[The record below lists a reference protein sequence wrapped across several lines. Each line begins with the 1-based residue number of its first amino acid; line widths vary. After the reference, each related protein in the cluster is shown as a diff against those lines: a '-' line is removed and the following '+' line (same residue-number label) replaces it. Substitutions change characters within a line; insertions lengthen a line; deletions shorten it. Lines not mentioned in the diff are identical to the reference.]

1 MWATK
6 VQSWILRI
14 FWIFLHIILMSSAKT
29 ISRILLLLSIIALP
43 CCIGS
48 TSYPHINHYLEIIGK
63 QTRWNLCWTVRCF
76 GRRWIFQSA
85 MNCVCGSLR
94 SLFQIVNK
102 QFTRVFT
109 IPTNFLVSWYFSF
122 YAFLMVFK
130 SFAKRCAN

>member
-1 MWATK
+1 MYT
-6 VQSWILRI
+6 
-14 FWIFLHIILMSSAKT
+14 AKT

-76 GRRWIFQSA
+76 GRRWIYQSA
-85 MNCVCGSLR
+85 MNCVFGSLR
-94 SLFQIVNK
+94 SLFQFVNK

-109 IPTNFLVSWYFSF
+109 IPNFLVLLYFLCAYF
-122 YAFLMVFK
+122 QMVSK
-130 SFAKRCAN
+130 KITLNSGIIIQKRRRFNCSNYPNML